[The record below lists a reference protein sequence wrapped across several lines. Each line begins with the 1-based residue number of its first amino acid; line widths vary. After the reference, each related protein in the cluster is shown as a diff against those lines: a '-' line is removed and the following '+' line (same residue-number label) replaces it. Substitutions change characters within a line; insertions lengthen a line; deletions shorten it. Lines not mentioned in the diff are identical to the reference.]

1 VSEHVGD
8 AISFLGP
15 GSHSVSSAVQK
26 PPLSFIV
33 WLVVSDSQLVL
44 VASNMFSNIEGS
56 PVGHFALD
64 LELDSI
70 LVDWLWILEP
80 KLINVPFLV
89 ELIMAWPPYEVSLV
103 LVDSSMYI
111 HAEFGVILE
120 LVTLPIDPLRVVSN
134 PFSEND
140 S

>member
-1 VSEHVGD
+1 
-8 AISFLGP
+8 
-15 GSHSVSSAVQK
+15 
-26 PPLSFIV
+26 
-33 WLVVSDSQLVL
+33 
-44 VASNMFSNIEGS
+44 MFSNIEGS